1 MTQEMC
7 WFLCLQSIF
16 CSFIIC
22 LLKLRTVATYPS
34 FIFLE
39 ILEIQRKGA
48 RFRPKSHMYFIIL
61 NFRGFFLWS
70 LAVLFLIARYFLDIY
85 VNYMAFWPLILS
97 FSFTQNFRMVLI
109 LLELI
114 ALDQCSQ
121 SNEQQ
126 NQWSVVLQSRES
138 REQETR
144 IFPESILCCLN
155 FSTFVKMFH
164 KIY

>member
-1 MTQEMC
+1 MC
-7 WFLCLQSIF
+7 
-16 CSFIIC
+16 
-22 LLKLRTVATYPS
+22 
-34 FIFLE
+34 
-39 ILEIQRKGA
+39 
-48 RFRPKSHMYFIIL
+48 FIIL

-126 NQWSVVLQSRES
+126 NQQNQWSVVLQSRES